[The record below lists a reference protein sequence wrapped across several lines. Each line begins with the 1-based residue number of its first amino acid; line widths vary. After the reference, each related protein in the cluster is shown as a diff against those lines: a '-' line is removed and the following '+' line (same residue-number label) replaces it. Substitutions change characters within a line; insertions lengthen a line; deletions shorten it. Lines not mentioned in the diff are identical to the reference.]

1 MNILE
6 DVINKI
12 KQFFSRNK
20 TKLLPV
26 GKELTQYGE
35 ENLVTQETKVYSAKE
50 ALKQNWVLGEKERL
64 TNELIEKESN
74 EAREIFSN
82 FIDSKFEYDIPL
94 QRAAIIVEQSSDI
107 SDIIGSYIETK
118 IVTNRLD
125 YNNIDIHSDEIISFI
140 KYLEGIDFSRKL
152 NDNEWYLETM
162 KEIEDGKYG
171 AKKEIFEEFSTVINP
186 EYREFFES
194 LTDDQKKYFIIEE
207 KSVLKLL
214 DGMSFE
220 QLKAIS
226 KMSIKNLNL
235 FVSLNS
241 EEQEFFKHLS
251 PQQLDVISTLD
262 ASQLH
267 AFMVLGESSKS
278 RLIEKGI
285 QDPTYLREMLRA
297 ISIYMKRP
305 HENVEY
311 NMYKKFLSTEERRQ
325 ISRNPIRYGKTF
337 FR

>member
-94 QRAAIIVEQSSDI
+94 QRAAIIVDQSSDI

-140 KYLEGIDFSRKL
+140 KLLEGIDFSKEKDD
-152 NDNEWYLETM
+152 NDWYLNEM
-162 KEIEDGKYG
+162 KKIDDGVYG
-171 AKKEIFEEFSTVINP
+171 NKKEIFEKYSTEINP
-186 EYREFFES
+186 EYSKVFES
-194 LTDDQKKYFIIEE
+194 LTDDQKKYFIIQE
-207 KSVLKLL
+207 KNAL
-214 DGMSFE
+214 E
-220 QLKAIS
+220 
-226 KMSIKNLNL
+226 L
-235 FVSLNS
+235 FNG
-241 EEQEFFKHLS
+241 LS
-251 PQQLDVISTLD
+251 PKQLEVFLTLNTN
-262 ASQLH
+262 QIH
-267 AFMVLGESSKS
+267 AFMALSENSKGK
-278 RLIEKGI
+278 LIEKST
-285 QDPTYLREMLRA
+285 QDPTYFKNMLRA
-297 ISIYMKRP
+297 VSTYIKRP
-305 HENVEY
+305 HQNVEY
-311 NMYKKFLSTEERRQ
+311 NMYKKFLSTEQRRK
-325 ISRNPIRYGKTF
+325 ISRNSTRYCKAL